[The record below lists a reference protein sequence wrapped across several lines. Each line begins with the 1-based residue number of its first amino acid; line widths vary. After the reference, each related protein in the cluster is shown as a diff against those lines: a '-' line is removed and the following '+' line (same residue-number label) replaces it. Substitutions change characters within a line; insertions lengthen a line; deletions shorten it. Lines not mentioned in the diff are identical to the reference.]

1 MAETSVDLV
10 RGMYDAFATGNIP
23 AVVTKMDPCD
33 WERTRSK
40 NGFQR
45 RSVTNRFLI
54 DDL

>member
-10 RGMYDAFATGNIP
+10 RSMYDAFATGDIP

-33 WERTRSK
+33 WEGIRSK
-40 NGFQR
+40 NGLQR
-45 RSVTNRFLI
+45 RRVVNRFLI